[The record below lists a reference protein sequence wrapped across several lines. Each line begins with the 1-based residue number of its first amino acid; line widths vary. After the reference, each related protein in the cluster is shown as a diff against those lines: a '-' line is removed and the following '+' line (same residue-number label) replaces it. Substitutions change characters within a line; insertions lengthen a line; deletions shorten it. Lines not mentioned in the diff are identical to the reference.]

1 MSFDSHCLCRL
12 FFGSEWS
19 CLCLFVLFFLFFF
32 FQLALDLVRDWL
44 VENARDAM
52 LSGGGN
58 VPELSISGIAS
69 YHPFDGLMDLKVVC

>member
-1 MSFDSHCLCRL
+1 MAFDWHCLCRL
-12 FFGSEWS
+12 FLGSEWVV
-19 CLCLFVLFFLFFF
+19 CVCVCLFVCF
-32 FQLALDLVRDWL
+32 FQLSLDLVRDWL